1 MGHRSESQYDERNQS
16 MNQKE
21 LGELRRRW
29 KPEKSAV
36 GHIYGCFVNSACEI
50 VADLDESLA
59 LMPQQESEKY
69 LELLRKAMSGTLDKN
84 LIDIVFETQQVM
96 KSDERKLLM
105 ALRDSELKDNA
116 LRQTFYQKVI
126 STLNMGESNYLLLIA
141 NDHYDVPRRGK
152 DGLAQEDA
160 SETVFS
166 YLVCAVC
173 PVKAGKPE
181 LGYFAGDNEF
191 HCTASQL
198 VSAPELGFLFPAFD
212 DRSTNIYNALFYS
225 RKPAELHQEFIEA
238 VFHTDPP
245 MSAEEQ
251 REAFE
256 SALTESLGG
265 ACSLNV
271 VQGVHERLTARIEE
285 HKERKDPEPLVVTSG
300 DMSAILQDCEI
311 PAEQAQAFKKSCEE
325 RFGENAVLNPAN
337 LINPKKVQLK
347 TGKISLSVD
356 PEYSYLVETK
366 VIDGRKV
373 LVIPVEDDLEFN
385 GLPVGVPTAE

>member
-1 MGHRSESQYDERNQS
+1 

-29 KPEKSAV
+29 KPEKNAV
-36 GHIYGCFVNSACEI
+36 GHIYGCFVNSAREI
-50 VADLDESLA
+50 VADLDESLG
-59 LMPQQESEKY
+59 LMPPPEAEKY
-69 LELLRKAMSGTLDKN
+69 LELLRKALSGTLDKN
-84 LIDIVFETQQVM
+84 LIDIVFSTQQVM
-96 KSDERKLLM
+96 EGEEHKLLM
-105 ALRDSELKDNA
+105 ALRASELKDNA
-116 LRQTFYQKVI
+116 LRQRFYEKVI
-126 STLNMGESNYLLLIA
+126 STLDMGDTNYLLLIA
-141 NDHYDVPRRGK
+141 NDHYDVPHRGK
-152 DGLAQEDA
+152 DDLAQEDA
-160 SETVFS
+160 SETEFS

-173 PVKAGKPE
+173 PVKTGKSE

-191 HCTASQL
+191 HCTASHL

-238 VFHTDPP
+238 VFHTEPP

-256 SALTESLGG
+256 SALVETLGE

-285 HKERKDPEPLVVTSG
+285 HKERKDPEPLLVTSG
-300 DMSAILQDCEI
+300 DVSAILQDCEV
-311 PAEQAQAFKKSCEE
+311 PAEQAQEFRKACEE
-325 RFGENAVLNPAN
+325 RFGENAALNPAN
-337 LINPKKVQLK
+337 LINPRRVQLK
-347 TGKISLSVD
+347 TGKISLSVA
-356 PEYSYLVETK
+356 PEYSYLVESR

-385 GLPVGVPTAE
+385 GLPVGVGGEKAL

>member
-1 MGHRSESQYDERNQS
+1 

-21 LGELRRRW
+21 LGERRRRW
-29 KPEKSAV
+29 KPEKNAV
-36 GHIYGCFVNSACEI
+36 GHIYGCFVNSAREI
-50 VADLDESLA
+50 VADLDESLG
-59 LMPQQESEKY
+59 LMPPPEAEKY
-69 LELLRKAMSGTLDKN
+69 LELLRKALSGTLDKN
-84 LIDIVFETQQVM
+84 LIDIVFSTQQVM
-96 KSDERKLLM
+96 EGEEHKLLM
-105 ALRDSELKDNA
+105 ALRASELKDNA
-116 LRQTFYQKVI
+116 LRQRFYEKVI
-126 STLNMGESNYLLLIA
+126 STLDMGDTNYLLLIA
-141 NDHYDVPRRGK
+141 NDHYDVPHRGK
-152 DGLAQEDA
+152 DDLAQEDA
-160 SETVFS
+160 SETEFS

-173 PVKAGKPE
+173 PVKTGKSE

-191 HCTASQL
+191 HCTASHL

-238 VFHTDPP
+238 VFHTEPP

-256 SALTESLGG
+256 SALVETLGE

-285 HKERKDPEPLVVTSG
+285 HKERKDPEPLLVTSG
-300 DMSAILQDCEI
+300 DVSAILQDCEV
-311 PAEQAQAFKKSCEE
+311 PAEQAQEFRKACEE
-325 RFGENAVLNPAN
+325 RFGENAALNPAN
-337 LINPKKVQLK
+337 LINPRRVQLK
-347 TGKISLSVD
+347 TGKISLSVA
-356 PEYSYLVETK
+356 PEYSYLVESR

-385 GLPVGVPTAE
+385 GLPVGVAGEKAL

>member
-1 MGHRSESQYDERNQS
+1 

-29 KPEKSAV
+29 KPEKNAV
-36 GHIYGCFVNSACEI
+36 GHIYGCFVNSAREI
-50 VADLDESLA
+50 VADLDESLG
-59 LMPQQESEKY
+59 LMPPPEAEKY
-69 LELLRKAMSGTLDKN
+69 LELLRKALSGTLDKN
-84 LIDIVFETQQVM
+84 LIDIVFSTQQVM
-96 KSDERKLLM
+96 EGEEHKLLM
-105 ALRDSELKDNA
+105 ALRASELKDNA
-116 LRQTFYQKVI
+116 LRQRFYEKVI
-126 STLNMGESNYLLLIA
+126 STLDMGDTNYLLLIA
-141 NDHYDVPRRGK
+141 NDHYDVPHRGK
-152 DGLAQEDA
+152 DDLAQEDA
-160 SETVFS
+160 SETEFS

-173 PVKAGKPE
+173 PVKTGKSE

-191 HCTASQL
+191 HCTASHL

-238 VFHTDPP
+238 VFHTEPP

-256 SALTESLGG
+256 SALVETLGE

-285 HKERKDPEPLVVTSG
+285 HKERKDPEPLLVTSG
-300 DMSAILQDCEI
+300 DVSAILQDCEV
-311 PAEQAQAFKKSCEE
+311 PAEQAQEFRKACEE
-325 RFGENAVLNPAN
+325 RFGENAALNPAN
-337 LINPKKVQLK
+337 LINPRRVQLK
-347 TGKISLSVD
+347 TGKISLSVA
-356 PEYSYLVETK
+356 PEYSYLVESR

-385 GLPVGVPTAE
+385 GLPVGVAGEKAL